1 MKHAL
6 FYFNIFATFMTEENI
21 EIAPNAVGVHQG
33 KKYMRKKWKQL
44 YEEYYLPDMK
54 TLDLPHVQRN
64 AFCEIRLRQRPN
76 YERHRKVIIFC
87 DCLL

>member
-1 MKHAL
+1 
-6 FYFNIFATFMTEENI
+6 MTEENI

-54 TLDLPHVQRN
+54 KLDLPYVQRN
-64 AFCEIRLRQRPN
+64 AFLRDKIT
-76 YERHRKVIIFC
+76 RKAQ
-87 DCLL
+87 L